1 MDKENRENDNP
12 IWAGQNVYIP
22 KLVARGNPG
31 KEITVKPQFTDP
43 TDLIMFWRTGILA
56 DLPEIRKFINEIK
69 PKVSEEVYIEL
80 MEEYHELINK
90 RKEVVTE
97 KSNRELKDLIL
108 SLSAKLEMVKD
119 KLNEDENE

>member
-1 MDKENRENDNP
+1 
-12 IWAGQNVYIP
+12 
-22 KLVARGNPG
+22 
-31 KEITVKPQFTDP
+31 
-43 TDLIMFWRTGILA
+43 MFWRTGILA